1 HLADDMTADGGRH
14 FEMMPYDAEI
24 HYRLFLWLTGGICR
38 DSRYF
43 ATVRRATTIPCSARI
58 CDRRESDSGAL
69 LFSAATSCLISA
81 RIAVEEA
88 APPVSVA
95 TWLPKK
101 YFSSKMPRGVSMNFW
116 VVTREMV

>member
-1 HLADDMTADGGRH
+1 MVEMALDALQLAADMAADRGRYFEVMSDDVQ
-14 FEMMPYDAEI
+14 I
-24 HYRLFLWLTGGICR
+24 HHRLFLWLTGGICK

-43 ATVRRATTIPCSARI
+43 AIVRRATTIPCSARI
-58 CDRRESDSGAL
+58 CAMRESDNGVL
-69 LFSAATSCLISA
+69 EFSAATSCLIRA

-101 YFSSKMPRGVSMNFW
+101 YLSS
-116 VVTREMV
+116 